1 MRRRKKINFRKFT
14 DYQNSVFD
22 LFHSLIRFSF
32 FICLAFHSSF
42 AQQVVAEDYFA
53 YQQIVHRIDGDILV
67 KNYPV
72 AIQRFDSLYEN
83 YDFIYAKHCL
93 KALQICSVSAD
104 SVHALKWLEKCMK
117 QGVPLW
123 MLQKNELTKLAFNF
137 SESHQLVDQYDSLRI
152 IYQNSIRQDIRTTI
166 DSLYELDQKYTQKV
180 NDGFILLRY
189 TTYYI
194 RWLKNN
200 KRQFETIKAITE
212 INGFPGEKLIGLP
225 GFVTDS
231 LQMIKRFN
239 TQGPLLGETNAYIML
254 IHYYSNPRLD
264 INNELIQSVKSG
276 YLPAYQFGA
285 LNDFMAKWGKGKYGN
300 YQYYNVWHTD
310 SNPASAPA
318 IEKRR
323 RAIGLNSLD
332 EQEQVDE
339 IYDERVK
346 SKIVN
351 KEIILE

>member
-1 MRRRKKINFRKFT
+1 MSKLLI
-14 DYQNSVFD
+14 S
-22 LFHSLIRFSF
+22 LFLCI
-32 FICLAFHSSF
+32 AFQSSF
-42 AQQVVAEDYFA
+42 AQHVVAEDYFA
-53 YQQIVHRIDGDILV
+53 YQRILHRIDGDILV
-67 KNYPV
+67 KNYPS

-83 YDFIYAKHCL
+83 YDFIYAKHCF

-104 SVHALKWLEKCMK
+104 TVHSLKWLEKCMK

-123 MLQKNELTKLAFNF
+123 MLQKNELTNLAFNF

-152 IYQNSIRQDIRTTI
+152 IYQNSIRQDIRMTI

-189 TTYYI
+189 TTHYI

-200 KRQFETIKAITE
+200 IRQFETIKAITE
-212 INGFPGEKLIGLP
+212 TNGFPGEKLIGLP
-225 GFVTDS
+225 CFVTDS

-239 TQGPLLGETNAYIML
+239 AEGPLLGETNAYIML

-264 INNELIQSVKSG
+264 MNNELIQSVKSG

-285 LNDFMAKWGKGKYGN
+285 LNDFMAKWGRGKYGN
-300 YQYYNVWHTD
+300 YQYFNVWHTD
-310 SNPASAPA
+310 TNPASAPA

-323 RAIGLNSLD
+323 SAIGLNSIS
-332 EQEQVDE
+332 EQKQVDE

-346 SKIVN
+346 SKTVN
-351 KEIILE
+351 KLIILE